1 MRSQR
6 KMPPFSSN
14 FQGDKIFLKLK
25 VSADFRA
32 NREGGGG
39 SGGWEVRGG
48 GGGGVQKIAEK
59 FRCLR
64 RDAFLGDPLTKS
76 WFICGDF
83 F

>member
-32 NREGGGG
+32 NREGGRG
-39 SGGWEVRGG
+39 VRGG
-48 GGGGVQKIAEK
+48 GWGGSENSGKS
-59 FRCLR
+59 CLR
-64 RDAFLGDPLTKS
+64 RGAFLGDPLTKS
-76 WFICGDF
+76 
-83 F
+83 